1 MSQYRLPKVLGYIKS
16 NNLRKGFPIINEL
29 RQLREV
35 EAHYESEQGW
45 MQAKVA
51 DLQNLANKHNNNI
64 TLSKGFLKRMQEAS
78 FASPQ
83 IVKGRYIQPDYS
95 IYKDALPEG
104 KDVADCVPEFIEIVI
119 TDAYGQLR

>member
-16 NNLRKGFPIINEL
+16 NKLRKGFPIINEL

-51 DLQNLANKHNNNI
+51 D
-64 TLSKGFLKRMQEAS
+64 
-78 FASPQ
+78 
-83 IVKGRYIQPDYS
+83 
-95 IYKDALPEG
+95 
-104 KDVADCVPEFIEIVI
+104 CVPEFIEIVI